1 MSIIE
6 YKRIYLFEKQK
17 IGQQEE
23 NYDSIRNPSS
33 EKGLEN
39 WRFSASA
46 TCFIWLLGKNKNWV
60 TNKYATEVCSIDQS
74 T

>member
-39 WRFSASA
+39 
-46 TCFIWLLGKNKNWV
+46 
-60 TNKYATEVCSIDQS
+60 
-74 T
+74 